1 MKKTLLLL
9 SVFLAVAPQV
19 LPRSV
24 SYGIKGGLALSN
36 QDFDYTDVGDP
47 DFDNY
52 MGFEVGLF
60 AELPLI
66 SKASAAAGLSYTQR
80 GLKVKSLATAYA
92 GRPVTVESRSH
103 LDYLSLWAA
112 LKVHLAVGS
121 GRTYLLA
128 GPRLDLKIG
137 TKGEFSDLYDDFSG
151 SVFGGTIGLGQE
163 YSVRVLTLLLEV
175 TYSMD
180 FSEAYTSTLLTVKN
194 RSFGFLAGVK
204 F

>member
-1 MKKTLLLL
+1 MKKALLVLL
-9 SVFLAVAPQV
+9 VVFAVPPQV
-19 LPRSV
+19 LSRSL

-36 QDFDYTDVGDP
+36 QSFDYTEIGDP
-47 DFDNY
+47 DFDSY

-66 SKASAAAGLSYTQR
+66 SKASATAGLSYTQR

-112 LKVHLAVGS
+112 LKVHLVIGS

-128 GPRLDLKIG
+128 GPRLDMKVG
-137 TKGEFSDLYDDFSG
+137 SKGAFSDLYDEFSS
-151 SVFGGTIGLGQE
+151 SVFGGTVGLGQE

-180 FSEAYTSTLLTVKN
+180 FSDAYASPELTVKN
-194 RSFGFLAGVK
+194 RSFGFLAGVR